1 MAAMRKYYGLGFVL
15 VSMLLFTSLYLQFYD
30 GFQPCPLCTL
40 QRFAFV
46 LLGVFYLIG
55 LICYRW
61 GFLRITSSVLALL
74 STIIGLALAGR
85 QIWLQHF
92 PSASGTECGVSLQY
106 MLQALP
112 INEVAQRIFQGTAEC
127 STRGWEF
134 LTLNMAEWSL
144 VWFVIF
150 FLLSAYLVKKR

>member
-1 MAAMRKYYGLGFVL
+1 MAATRKYYGFGFFL
-15 VSMLLFTSLYLQFYD
+15 VAILLLTSLYLQFFE
-30 GFQPCPLCTL
+30 GFEPCPLCTL
-40 QRFAFV
+40 QRFAF
-46 LLGVFYLIG
+46 LGLGVFYLLG

-61 GFLRITSSVLALL
+61 GFIRIFSSVLALL
-74 STIIGLALAGR
+74 SATAGLFLSGR

-92 PSASGTECGVSLQY
+92 PSDAGTECGVSLQY
-106 MLQALP
+106 MLQVLP

-144 VWFVIF
+144 AWFVLF
-150 FLLSAYLVKKR
+150 FLLSAYLLKKR